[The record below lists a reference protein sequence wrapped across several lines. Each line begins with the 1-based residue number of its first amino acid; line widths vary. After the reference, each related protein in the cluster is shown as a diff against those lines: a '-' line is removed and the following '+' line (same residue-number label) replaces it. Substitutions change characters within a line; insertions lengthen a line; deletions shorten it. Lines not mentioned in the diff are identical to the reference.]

1 MNKFQIF
8 QRLCDSLG
16 PRDAAAW
23 LGEPHKTLKGAYPAD
38 YIKADNLKP
47 LIRII
52 EKEFPCLKKGK

>member
-38 YIKADNLKP
+38 YIKADN
-47 LIRII
+47 
-52 EKEFPCLKKGK
+52 